1 MLLTVIQQKNVL
13 ISKSNQISN
22 RGMFFF
28 NIFIH
33 SSFFSRGKKRFTFM
47 YPSPLKYA
55 HAPETGVIFTRCT
68 KKSLP
73 FLQYNPRFPLCP
85 NANFYMY
92 QKHVTPEC
100 LRWSTNGSDSVTLCL
115 LQESLGKT
123 LADGKAT
130 LLIFKYFFLSMN

>member
-1 MLLTVIQQKNVL
+1 MFSFQNL
-13 ISKSNQISN
+13 IKYQTEVCFSSIFLYTALFSQEVKKGLRSCISIPFKI
-22 RGMFFF
+22 RPRTGDGS
-28 NIFIH
+28 H
-33 SSFFSRGKKRFTFM
+33 LHTM
-47 YPSPLKYA
+47 Y
-55 HAPETGVIFTRCT
+55 

-115 LQESLGKT
+115 L
-123 LADGKAT
+123 
-130 LLIFKYFFLSMN
+130 